1 MEETLVVVDIEEAL
15 AAMGL
20 VLLEAVDMEETLVIV
35 DIEEALEAM
44 GLTLVA
50 VDMEETLVIVDIE
63 EALETMGST
72 LVAVDMEKTLAIM
85 GSTLAIVDM
94 ELTHPALALEGA
106 MMALFLRTAL
116 VKGPVLAQDMAGVG
130 PKVESLEGWLAI
142 VKIYVVIIKGLLDN
156 VFNQCIEHLLNFANY

>member
-1 MEETLVVVDIEEAL
+1 
-15 AAMGL
+15 MG
-20 VLLEAVDMEETLVIV
+20 V
-35 DIEEALEAM
+35 
-44 GLTLVA
+44 LVA
-50 VDMEETLVIVDIE
+50 VDMVETLVVVDIE

-72 LVAVDMEKTLAIM
+72 LVAVDMEETLAIM

-94 ELTHPALALEGA
+94 ELTLPTLALEGA

-116 VKGPVLAQDMAGVG
+116 VKGLVLGQDMAGVG

-142 VKIYVVIIKGLLDN
+142 VEIYIVTIKGLLDN